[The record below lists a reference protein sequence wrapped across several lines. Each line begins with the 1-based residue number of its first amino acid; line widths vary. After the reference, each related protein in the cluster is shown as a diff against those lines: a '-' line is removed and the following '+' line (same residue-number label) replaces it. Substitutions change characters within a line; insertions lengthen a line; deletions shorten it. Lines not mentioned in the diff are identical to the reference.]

1 MQKIS
6 SIVLTILAVISVI
19 LAVLF
24 FVGGYVTDA
33 AGLATD
39 EPRFTAMNLNWAYFL
54 FIAAVALTLIFSIA
68 HLISHPKALKGAL
81 VALVAGVVLVG
92 VAYILASDAPLT
104 TGATE
109 GTSATTLKW
118 VGTGIYLMYILG
130 GLAIFGII
138 VSEIYRAL
146 R

>member
-6 SIVLTILAVISVI
+6 SIVLTILAVISVV

-24 FVGGYVTDA
+24 FVGGFITDA
-33 AGLATD
+33 AGQPTD
-39 EPRFTAMNLNWAYFL
+39 EPRFMAMNLNWAYFL
-54 FIAAVALTLIFSIA
+54 FIAAVALTLIFSIVYM
-68 HLISHPKALKGAL
+68 ISHPKALKGAL
-81 VALVAGVVLVG
+81 IALGIGAVLVAI
-92 VAYILASDAPLT
+92 AYFLASDAPLSNT
-104 TGATE
+104 TE
-109 GTSATTLKW
+109 GTTASTLKW

-130 GLAIFGII
+130 GLAILGII